1 MIIAWC
7 FGYGYAAHCA
17 LLFFLVWCAHGERNR
32 SAIMRIHLSTT
43 QPKKAAGGAASARVL
58 LAEGKRA
65 FMVLDNG
72 RQILRIGVDAK
83 KMSRRKL
90 IVLFRR
96 IVSLG
101 KMYGVTR
108 LVIRL
113 EDFLFPGVPLSPEDA
128 AELMST
134 NLGIANF
141 SFTKYKS
148 AAKDQVRI
156 EEVTLLA
163 KQPDSVRSSVRRGSI
178 IFDEVNMSRTVA
190 NTPGGEMTPEKLAS
204 WAEARGLATGVSVK
218 VLGRGEIERLGM
230 GALLGV
236 ARGSAEEPKFIIA
249 EYQGDE
255 GDDKRPIV
263 FVGKGVTFD
272 TGGIN
277 LKPANALADMHMD
290 MTGGAA
296 VLSAVFSAARLKMK
310 KHLIALVPAAENM
323 PSGSSYRPGDILKS
337 MSGKT
342 IEILNTDAEGRVIL
356 ADALTY
362 AKRYRPSVVIDVA
375 TLTGAA
381 MVALG
386 TRASALF
393 TNDEKLKD
401 ILIEAGEKSGEYLWP
416 LPLWEEY
423 ESDIK
428 GTFGDIANTG
438 KSSYGGAISGAVFL
452 KQFAKSF
459 PRWAHIDIAPRMT
472 SVEGDF
478 LAKGATGVPIQLLI
492 RAVAQL

>member
-1 MIIAWC
+1 
-7 FGYGYAAHCA
+7 
-17 LLFFLVWCAHGERNR
+17 
-32 SAIMRIHLSTT
+32 MRIHLSAT
-43 QPKKAAGGAASARVL
+43 QPKKTPRDTDSAHVEFM
-58 LAEGKRA
+58 EGKRA
-65 FMVLDNG
+65 LLVLDNG
-72 RQILRIGVDAK
+72 RRSLRIGVDAK
-83 KMSRRKL
+83 KMNRRKL

-96 IVSLG
+96 IVFLAKAHG
-101 KMYGVTR
+101 ITH

-113 EDFLFPGVPLSPEDA
+113 EDFLFPGVPVSPEDA
-128 AELMST
+128 AELMSINFGT
-134 NLGIANF
+134 ANF
-141 SFTKYKS
+141 SFTHYKS
-148 AAKDQVRI
+148 TAEDRARI
-156 EEVTLLA
+156 EDVTILTKKPNSIRA
-163 KQPDSVRSSVRRGSI
+163 SVRRGSI
-178 IFDEVNMSRTVA
+178 IFDEVNKCRSVA
-190 NTPGGEMTPEKLAS
+190 NTPGGEMTPLKLAS
-204 WAEARGLATGVSVK
+204 WAESRGLRTGVSVRA
-218 VLGRGEIERLGM
+218 LGRREMEHLGM

-236 ARGSAEEPKFIIA
+236 ARGSVEEPKFIIA
-249 EYQGDE
+249 EYQGNE
-255 GDDKRPIV
+255 GNGGRPIV

-272 TGGIN
+272 SGGIS

-290 MTGGAA
+290 MAGGAT
-296 VLSAVFSAARLKMK
+296 VLSALFLAARLKMK

-375 TLTGAA
+375 TLTDAA

-401 ILIEAGEKSGEYLWP
+401 ILMEAGEKSGEYLWP

-428 GTFGDIANTG
+428 GTFGDIKNTG
-438 KSSYGGAISGAVFL
+438 KSSYGGAINGATFL
-452 KQFAKSF
+452 KQFAKGF

-472 SVEGDF
+472 SVEGDY
-478 LAKGATGVPIQLLI
+478 LAKGATGVPIQLLVC
-492 RAVAQL
+492 ALSAL